1 MQVSIIMPYYN
12 AAAYIRET
20 VEAIIAQ
27 TYNYGSLILW
37 SNKIL
42 LYRKILL

>member
-20 VEAIIAQ
+20 VEAILSKHMFLVMCK
-27 TYNYGSLILW
+27 TSYN
-37 SNKIL
+37 K
-42 LYRKILL
+42 

>member
-1 MQVSIIMPYYN
+1 MKVSIIMPYYN

-27 TYNYGSLILW
+27 TYVSVKCIT
-37 SNKIL
+37 SI
-42 LYRKILL
+42 

>member
-27 TYNYGSLILW
+27 TYVSVKCIT
-37 SNKIL
+37 SI
-42 LYRKILL
+42 